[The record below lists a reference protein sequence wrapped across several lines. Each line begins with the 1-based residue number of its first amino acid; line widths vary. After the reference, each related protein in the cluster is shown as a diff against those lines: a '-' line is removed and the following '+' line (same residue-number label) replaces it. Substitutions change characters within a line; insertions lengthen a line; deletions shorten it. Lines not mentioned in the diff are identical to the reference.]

1 MSEMKNQYDS
11 VSLVSLFEG
20 QTNNPIYQDY
30 SLLLSI
36 FHITL
41 NLPHHSQSHESRHIS
56 QNHLE
61 LHLVYLDASVVT
73 VLVCRG
79 RRNSLPEIHSV
90 YDMLY

>member
-36 FHITL
+36 FHITP
-41 NLPHHSQSHESRHIS
+41 NLPHHSQSSS
-56 QNHLE
+56 
-61 LHLVYLDASVVT
+61 
-73 VLVCRG
+73 
-79 RRNSLPEIHSV
+79 SLSIT
-90 YDMLY
+90 